1 MSGIL
6 LGLAVFV
13 SAYIADLLAHHWGF
27 QGRTPRTRN
36 QRPDASTRRRMSSRL
51 KGHAISPRSPRST
64 GIRSP

>member
-6 LGLAVFV
+6 LGLAVFA
-13 SAYIADLLAHHWGF
+13 SAYVADLLADQWGF
-27 QGRTPRTRN
+27 QGRKPGTRN
-36 QRPDASTRRRMSSRL
+36 QRPDSAASRRMSSRL